1 MDEVTG
7 VPWGPLVL
15 THPHEARKKHVK
27 QKAKEA
33 KKSET
38 EFEDAD
44 LGMFFFWEFPGK
56 TREATHI

>member
-44 LGMFFFWEFPGK
+44 LGMFFLGISRK
-56 TREATHI
+56 N